1 MPAFR
6 YRIIDGVFQHDSPK
20 AFELWASKIVMEVGD
35 LVLHK
40 DEPIGTDEQ
49 RKYWFAVIV
58 VKFMEYMGYR
68 INDKT
73 ARDYVSKEI
82 LKEVGWWEEKPD
94 LRGVLQR
101 QAKSIARGKITT
113 KEMSD
118 MIDGAIQLG
127 AELEVIIPDPQS
139 AQAAVMMEGK

>member
-6 YRIIDGVFQHDSPK
+6 YRIIDGKFNLDSPD
-20 AFELWASKIVMEVGD
+20 AFKRWASKVGNEIGD
-35 LVLHK
+35 VVTHK
-40 DEPIGTDEQ
+40 EEAVGSDQQ
-49 RKYWFAVIV
+49 RKYWWAVIV
-58 VKFMEYMGYR
+58 VCFMRYMGYR
-68 INDKT
+68 DNDRT
-73 ARDYVSKEI
+73 AKEYVSKEI

-101 QAKSIARGKITT
+101 QAKSIARGKIST

-127 AELEVIIPDPQS
+127 AELEIIIPDAKS
-139 AQAAVMMEGK
+139 EQALTMMGEK